1 MSEPN
6 APVEWRAHEYD
17 HQSAPH
23 DEWSEQILAR
33 FELKGDETVLDAGC
47 GTGRLTKKLVERVP
61 NGHVIGVDASAAMI
75 EKAREHLG
83 EDFDLRQQDLR
94 KLDIP
99 EKVDAVYS
107 SAVFHWIQE
116 HDLLFRSLHGVM
128 KPGAVLEAQCGGDGN
143 IAEVERAVEA
153 LAGDERFSPY
163 LRNQREAWNY
173 ASVGDTELRLSE
185 AGFSDVRVWTHPH
198 PVTPK
203 DPRGYVSTVI
213 LPWHLHRLPPELHD
227 EFERAVIETAP
238 RPLTITYIRLN
249 ISAKA

>member
-1 MSEPN
+1 M
-6 APVEWRAHEYD
+6 
-17 HQSAPH
+17 
-23 DEWSEQILAR
+23 
-33 FELKGDETVLDAGC
+33 
-47 GTGRLTKKLVERVP
+47 
-61 NGHVIGVDASAAMI
+61 
-75 EKAREHLG
+75 
-83 EDFDLRQQDLR
+83 
-94 KLDIP
+94 
-99 EKVDAVYS
+99 
-107 SAVFHWIQE
+107 
-116 HDLLFRSLHGVM
+116 LFRSLHGVM

-185 AGFSDVRVWTHPH
+185 AGFSDIRVWTHPH
-198 PVTPK
+198 PVTPT